1 VKTWGDRINSRRK
14 VVFALSAGVLLPRWV
29 AAQQARVLRIGWLS
43 NDRAANSPFFDAF
56 RGGMRD
62 LGYVEGRNLVI
73 EARFAEGS
81 AERLDQLA
89 VELVQLKPQIIV
101 TQGGPSTHP
110 VMRAGASMPVVFG
123 YSGDPV
129 EGKVVDSYAHPGG
142 NFTGVSFLSLELVG
156 KRMQLLSEALPGLK
170 RVAIMARPEHPGEQG
185 ELRVSQAAAKSL
197 GLAISY
203 HPARNESEF
212 ENALDAILKSRSEAI
227 VVFPDAFMMRYS
239 EQIAAFAT
247 KSRIPA
253 ISGWAQFAERG
264 NLMTYGPNLRV
275 VFRRL
280 ATYVD
285 KIFKGAKPA
294 ELPVELPTTVEMV
307 VNLKCAK
314 ALGITIPQSVLLRAD
329 RVIV

>member
-1 VKTWGDRINSRRK
+1 MNARRK
-14 VVFALSAGVLLPRWV
+14 LIFILSAGALLPHWT
-29 AAQQARVLRIGWLS
+29 AAQQQVKIFRIGWLS
-43 NDRAANSPFFDAF
+43 GDRAANSPFFDAF

-62 LGYVEGRNLVI
+62 LGYIEGRNLVI

-89 VELVQLKPQIIV
+89 VELVRLNPQIIV

-129 EGKVVDSYAHPGG
+129 EGRVVNSYAHPGG

-156 KRMQLLSEALPGLK
+156 KRMELLKEALPALK
-170 RVAIMARPEHPGEQG
+170 RVAIIARPEHPGEQG
-185 ELRVSQAAAKSL
+185 ELRASQAAAKSL
-197 GLAISY
+197 GLAIDY
-203 HPARNESEF
+203 HQARNESEF
-212 ENALDAILKSRSEAI
+212 ENALAAILKSRNEAI

-239 EQIAAFAT
+239 DKFSEFAA
-247 KSRIPA
+247 KNRIPA

-264 NLMTYGPNLRV
+264 NLMSYGPNLRDV
-275 VFRRL
+275 YRRL

-285 KIFKGAKPA
+285 KILKGAKPA
-294 ELPVELPTTVEMV
+294 DLPVELPTTVELV
-307 VNLKCAK
+307 VNLKTAK
-314 ALGITIPQSVLLRAD
+314 ALGITISQSVLLRAN
-329 RVIV
+329 RVIE